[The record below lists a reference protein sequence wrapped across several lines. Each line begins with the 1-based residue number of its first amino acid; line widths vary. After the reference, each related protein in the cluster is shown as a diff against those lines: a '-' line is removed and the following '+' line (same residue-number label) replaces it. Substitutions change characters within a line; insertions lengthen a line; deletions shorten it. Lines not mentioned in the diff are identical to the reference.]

1 MLSALRKG
9 QPFVAFDRSGLGP
22 VWCPMRRIDTGS
34 LLGLK
39 DAAVYTICS
48 YFGWVFICFGRLLLH
63 QPVELGHYQFGA
75 IARRPFPE
83 SRP

>member
-1 MLSALRKG
+1 
-9 QPFVAFDRSGLGP
+9 
-22 VWCPMRRIDTGS
+22 

-75 IARRPFPE
+75 IARPSFPE